1 MLSSLFKM
9 TITLVSNERLLRLH
23 LTGTLVSAVIYG
35 LSASVFLHCL
45 ALLVTNRKNSYSN
58 RTRYFLITYVV
69 TMFSLSS
76 VAMIQAFVF
85 ITRAIVHG
93 VDPSSLNIL
102 QLNEPIALPFVIW
115 GADGFM
121 VCQFK
126 YSPLFSW
133 LMCAPKLWRCIMLYS
148 STESRFQRTVVHI
161 ILSLSGFV
169 SFGKIGIHIRYST

>member
-1 MLSSLFKM
+1 M

-23 LTGTLVSAVIYG
+23 LTGTLISAVIYG

-45 ALLVTNRKNSYSN
+45 ALLVTNRRNSYSN

-102 QLNEPIALPFVIW
+102 QLNEPITLPFVIW

-126 YSPLFSW
+126 LF
-133 LMCAPKLWRCIMLYS
+133 A
-148 STESRFQRTVVHI
+148 I
-161 ILSLSGFV
+161 IFLADVRS
-169 SFGKIGIHIRYST
+169 